1 MKKINL
7 IGLGAG
13 GHTKVLIDIINKD
26 KNDNLL
32 GLIDTKDSKSED
44 LKNIDIIGIDED
56 LENFFNKGVVDI
68 FIGIGSITDTKKN
81 KLIYEHVKK
90 IGFNIISIIH
100 ETAII
105 ATSVKLMTGVKV
117 MAGSII
123 NPHTKI
129 GNNCIINT
137 GSIIEH
143 DCLLED
149 HVQIGPGANIAG
161 NVTVGEGS
169 IVGLGA
175 KIIQGINIGKYCMI
189 GAGAVVTNNVENNKM
204 VAGIPAI
211 EKKRW

>member
-26 KNDNLL
+26 KNYNLL

-81 KLIYEHVKK
+81 KLIYENVKK